1 MMKCYKS
8 DISLV
13 GTGNKPQD
21 PLLTSLSQSISTS
34 LANHTPIYSQVE
46 NFNIFDNN
54 SFFFSIKSLPPY

>member
-54 SFFFSIKSLPPY
+54 